1 MSKVVITVFSF
12 LPVFDSVAH
21 IITGVAPRKI
31 LLSFLYFWGVTI
43 PQKPVKGRDFCAPFT
58 MPVRDYRV
66 TINTFLAAFPVR

>member
-31 LLSFLYFWGVTI
+31 LLSLVTI